1 MTITTPEQMREAAMD
16 ACKKVADEAKSY
28 GIPQMTMGA
37 NTCYDAIRAIPIA
50 PQPSENRLFDPDS
63 HWGDFIRS
71 AVAEA
76 EKAMRKYPQPNYVI
90 TKVAEEA
97 GEVVKAA
104 VHAAEGRETLDN
116 VRGEMLQLVA
126 MLFRLWME
134 GDQVHGL
141 PPVSGVMAV
150 SANTTAPQPVAVTVK
165 PLVPDGLIDAL
176 RHQRQID
183 MEGTEVA
190 VSRQACDEAAD
201 ILSALTIQPADPLS
215 DPRVVALV
223 EAAGKL
229 RHSLCGPTGFADAV
243 RHHSGQAYP
252 WPSLDAAELALDA
265 AIRADAIREAIEH
278 AVAVIDAHD
287 EYDQQLCCNGH
298 MCGCQGATVHEVMKH
313 HILALLDAPLS
324 PTAVDGSPAPDAG
337 GKEGV

>member
-1 MTITTPEQMREAAMD
+1 MITTPEQMREAAIAAVENERTKAQTMFSHLDHYDLYFDGIDD
-16 ACKKVADEAKSY
+16 AL
-28 GIPQMTMGA
+28 IR
-37 NTCYDAIRAIPIA
+37 IRAIPIA

-150 SANTTAPQPVAVTVK
+150 SANTAAPQPVAVTVK
-165 PLVPDGLIDAL
+165 PLVWGKQQSHAGDSYWRSDFGHEILATATDTFAEMETGKRFNFSSDAIKFVQTT
-176 RHQRQID
+176 H
-183 MEGTEVA
+183 
-190 VSRQACDEAAD
+190 EAS
-201 ILSALTIQPADPLS
+201 ILSALTIHPADPLS

-223 EAAGKL
+223 EAGEWWGDL
-229 RHSLCGPTGFADAV
+229 PRPDYLHTDLCWKAFNG
-243 RHHSGQAYP
+243 
-252 WPSLDAAELALDA
+252 SLDAAKALHDA
-265 AIRADAIREAIEH
+265 VLPDLLWDIWCGTDMNGRR
-278 AVAVIDAHD
+278 
-287 EYDQQLCCNGH
+287 YYGCNI
-298 MCGCQGATVHEVMKH
+298 ATVDTAYHTDPARAWLIA
-313 HILALLDAPLS
+313 ILRALIAQATP
-324 PTAVDGSPAPDAG
+324 
-337 GKEGV
+337 

>member
-1 MTITTPEQMREAAMD
+1 MITTPEQMCEAAASD
-16 ACKKVADEAKSY
+16 NDLIRRGDVTA
-28 GIPQMTMGA
+28 IPLLGMTV
-37 NTCYDAIRAIPIA
+37 TQIERAIRAIPIA

-141 PPVSGVMAV
+141 PPVSGVMA
-150 SANTTAPQPVAVTVK
+150 A
-165 PLVPDGLIDAL
+165 
-176 RHQRQID
+176 
-183 MEGTEVA
+183 
-190 VSRQACDEAAD
+190 
-201 ILSALTIQPADPLS
+201 SALTIHPADPLS

-223 EAAGKL
+223 EAMKIALSDLESNGMDDFASANIARAAL
-229 RHSLCGPTGFADAV
+229 R
-243 RHHSGQAYP
+243 
-252 WPSLDAAELALDA
+252 
-265 AIRADAIREAIEH
+265 AIGGEA
-278 AVAVIDAHD
+278 
-287 EYDQQLCCNGH
+287 
-298 MCGCQGATVHEVMKH
+298 
-313 HILALLDAPLS
+313 
-324 PTAVDGSPAPDAG
+324 
-337 GKEGV
+337 